1 MFRVRLNFRELPF
14 VFAGIIT
21 DVGVSLP
28 KQSALVMVIMRNDS
42 SECKSC
48 RSTNLADLTA
58 EVCIHFPGL
67 IALAVEPVFAFPK
80 LKICLDCGFIES
92 NLSKRE
98 LRQLKER
105 HATT

>member
-1 MFRVRLNFRELPF
+1 MEAENFRELSF
-14 VFAGIIT
+14 VLAGIIT
-21 DVGVSLP
+21 DVDGSLL
-28 KQSALVMVIMRNDS
+28 KQSGLVMVIMRNDS

-48 RSTNLADLTA
+48 GSTNLTDLTA

-67 IALAVEPVFAFPK
+67 NGLAVEPVFAFPK

-92 NLSKRE
+92 NLSKGE

-105 HATT
+105 HTTT